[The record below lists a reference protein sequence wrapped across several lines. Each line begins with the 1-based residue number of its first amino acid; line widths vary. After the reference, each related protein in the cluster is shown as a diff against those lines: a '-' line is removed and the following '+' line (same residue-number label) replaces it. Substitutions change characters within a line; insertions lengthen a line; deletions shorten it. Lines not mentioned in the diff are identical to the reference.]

1 MDTAIAAAVSAAV
14 DRAKREA
21 REESAQVRAAEEAVR
36 PYIGKL
42 AMAHDSA
49 DAVYRTA
56 LTSLGVNIDG
66 VHPSALPAILKAQ
79 PLPGAG
85 QAQQPARVAMDAA
98 GVSLFHG
105 MFPAAKS
112 HIVKSL

>member
-1 MDTAIAAAVSAAV
+1 MDAAIAAAVAQAKTEVRAEMLKSAA
-14 DRAKREA
+14 E
-21 REESAQVRAAEEAVR
+21 VRAAEEAVR

-79 PLPGAG
+79 PLPGVGA
-85 QAQQPARVAMDAA
+85 PKKPVVALDAA
-98 GVSLFHG
+98 GVNSFYEL
-105 MFPAAKS
+105 FPAAKT